1 MELKDLHRKIQETS
15 NYNPIDRESIQE
27 SYKDG
32 VKIIAKPI
40 DMVNPYEYQRGMEVE
55 LNMSNNAVGDWM
67 EEELN
72 TGNVKK
78 ASKKVLKNLTKD
90 PQYYQKMVAYQ
101 MEGDSMYDIEVNKK
115 SIEALK
121 KTNGKIIK
129 EEKSPSFLNE
139 DTYTMYAD
147 KYDTKET
154 TPDDMAELGQTHDS
168 IYERYAQKYGID
180 VNELKDKVEARKLE
194 LETIEAPDEA
204 TALSLQKKD
213 PKAYIIIADKT

>member
-1 MELKDLHRKIQETS
+1 MELKDLHKKIQETS

-32 VKIIAKPI
+32 VEIIAKPI

-55 LNMSNNAVGDWM
+55 LNMANNAVGDWM

-90 PQYYQKMVAYQ
+90 PQYYQKMVGYQ

-115 SIEALK
+115 SIEDLK
-121 KTNGKIIK
+121 KTTGKIIK
-129 EEKSPSFLNE
+129 ENKSPNFLNE

-147 KYDTKET
+147 KYDVDGSGDVTEDSTNKI
-154 TPDDMAELGQTHDS
+154 AELSEKEGHHPFIHIDYKKVTIILFTHKINGLHENDFILAS
-168 IYERYAQKYGID
+168 KCDI
-180 VNELKDKVEARKLE
+180 VLK
-194 LETIEAPDEA
+194 
-204 TALSLQKKD
+204 SLKK
-213 PKAYIIIADKT
+213 